1 MSENQSVICQ
11 TYRDRSG
18 EYFAVLAVVDGERVD
33 VVKEVDWGTFTV
45 LDRELLSYD
54 NNNNNSNKLGR

>member
-1 MSENQSVICQ
+1 MLYVRKSICNRQ

-18 EYFAVLAVVDGERVD
+18 EYFAVLAVVDGERID
-33 VVKEVDWGTFTV
+33 VVKEVDWGTFAV

-54 NNNNNSNKLGR
+54 NNNNKLGR

>member
-33 VVKEVDWGTFTV
+33 VVKEVD
-45 LDRELLSYD
+45 
-54 NNNNNSNKLGR
+54 